1 MSIRT
6 ERVASMLQK
15 EIAELLRLEFS
26 SELDHML
33 TVTGVRV
40 TKDLGKAYVYIS
52 VYGDSEEQ
60 KESGLKQLQSMAH
73 RIRKSLA
80 KRIRH
85 QLRGVP
91 ELKYFLDDTLNE
103 AARLDEIFGKINAD
117 SDSDNSVA

>member
-60 KESGLKQLQSMAH
+60 KESALKQLQSMAH